1 MNTHVNDDI
10 HSSNA
15 SRDIGTASTMSG
27 TSLGATHSPAS
38 DDASLHG
45 ANVRD
50 LDNVSG
56 FSDEDDEDA
65 TVINENAEELRD
77 LVSTASRTSPR
88 NGAQPAMTEV
98 LPDAISAD
106 GVQETRKGVAI
117 RSDKSLKRDRLPLGF
132 LLHERYRIDGILGS
146 GGFGVVYSAVDTR
159 DNRPVAVKTLRNTLD
174 NHDIAAKRF
183 QREIDLCASIQSEHV
198 VKIFDHGSTI
208 DADGGE
214 TLFYTM
220 ELLDGK
226 TLDEYIAGREKF
238 TFYEVKTIMLQVLDG
253 LAEAHR
259 KHIVHRDLKPAN
271 ICLREDPP
279 DSHQFDVKVLDFG
292 IAKVIDGDQNTE
304 KLTQSGNWMGSPAYM
319 SPEHLKGC
327 DVTPAS
333 DIFSLGLIMLEMIL
347 GYPAIDGDSPMD
359 SAMLIVSQD
368 PVPIADWIL
377 ESSLGPIIEQC
388 VRKSPVDR
396 IQNGDILAQAFRALD
411 DDVLKNEFAASKLRK
426 RNNRDVSSLQPTPV
440 AEPTITSEAIER
452 ERRRLGINLF
462 LFIGIALCVFTI
474 LIIVFVKIYVDKSTN
489 DPEPLPTV
497 ELTPTE
503 KALST
508 GLVRGA
514 CLGALSPL
522 RLTVTISSMP
532 VGASIYRASDNQFVG
547 KTPVELSILPA
558 RGDTWSLVAR
568 ADGYADYPLFVNLWS
583 SSTVALTMERL
594 PPSFDDKTP
603 PPPPAANPSDMAK
616 PAEVDKPTPAP
627 AASSKKSES
636 EVKKASK
643 TSAKSTKSTSNS
655 SKSSNSAKTTK
666 GWSVDDVVNQP
677 SSGTSSSKTG
687 IKSPTSW
694 KVDN

>member
-1 MNTHVNDDI
+1 MEN
-10 HSSNA
+10 
-15 SRDIGTASTMSG
+15 RDC
-27 TSLGATHSPAS
+27 
-38 DDASLHG
+38 
-45 ANVRD
+45 
-50 LDNVSG
+50 
-56 FSDEDDEDA
+56 
-65 TVINENAEELRD
+65 
-77 LVSTASRTSPR
+77 
-88 NGAQPAMTEV
+88 
-98 LPDAISAD
+98 ISA
-106 GVQETRKGVAI
+106 TYF
-117 RSDKSLKRDRLPLGF
+117 P
-132 LLHERYRIDGILGS
+132 H
-146 GGFGVVYSAVDTR
+146 
-159 DNRPVAVKTLRNTLD
+159 
-174 NHDIAAKRF
+174 
-183 QREIDLCASIQSEHV
+183 
-198 VKIFDHGSTI
+198 
-208 DADGGE
+208 
-214 TLFYTM
+214 
-220 ELLDGK
+220 
-226 TLDEYIAGREKF
+226 
-238 TFYEVKTIMLQVLDG
+238 
-253 LAEAHR
+253 
-259 KHIVHRDLKPAN
+259 
-271 ICLREDPP
+271 
-279 DSHQFDVKVLDFG
+279 
-292 IAKVIDGDQNTE
+292 
-304 KLTQSGNWMGSPAYM
+304 
-319 SPEHLKGC
+319 
-327 DVTPAS
+327 
-333 DIFSLGLIMLEMIL
+333 
-347 GYPAIDGDSPMD
+347 
-359 SAMLIVSQD
+359 
-368 PVPIADWIL
+368 
-377 ESSLGPIIEQC
+377 
-388 VRKSPVDR
+388 
-396 IQNGDILAQAFRALD
+396 
-411 DDVLKNEFAASKLRK
+411 
-426 RNNRDVSSLQPTPV
+426 PV

-603 PPPPAANPSDMAK
+603 PPPPAANPADMVK

-636 EVKKASK
+636 EVKKSSK
-643 TSAKSTKSTSNS
+643 TSTTSTKSTSNS

-666 GWSVDDVVNQP
+666 GWSVDDVVNKP
-677 SSGTSSSKTG
+677 SSGTSSSKPG